1 MLDLKTGLTILQI
14 FLAFGNSCI
23 MIFAFVKFLGKPKA
37 TLENRISAVELEV
50 KEIKASLLQG
60 NDRFREQESKF
71 EEQDE
76 INSVLL
82 GCMMALIEFEMQYC
96 ITEHKEMSEGLRD
109 AKNDLNDLL
118 SKKNRKRRNHE

>member
-1 MLDLKTGLTILQI
+1 MDLKTGLTILQI

-96 ITEHKEMSEGLRD
+96 IEEKKGLTD
-109 AKNDLNDLL
+109 GLKNAKADLDKFL
-118 SKKNRKRRNHE
+118 SRRYKQEQNEN